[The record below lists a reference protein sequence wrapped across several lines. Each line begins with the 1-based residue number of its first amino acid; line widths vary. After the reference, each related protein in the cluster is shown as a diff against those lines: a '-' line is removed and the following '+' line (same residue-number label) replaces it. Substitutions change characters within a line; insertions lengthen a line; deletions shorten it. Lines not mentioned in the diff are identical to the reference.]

1 MIGARDAEPQARV
14 AGRST
19 PCYRSWLPDPC
30 AANPRIEVSPTVASP
45 SENRPANPLTEG
57 PILTSLVRLSGP
69 IVATNLLQTAY
80 QWIDTIWVGR
90 VGATAVAAVSLSFP
104 ILFLLISLGIGLGI
118 AGTVLVAQYKGR
130 NDQTQIDH
138 VAAQTMIAV
147 VAVSVLIMIVGY
159 LLTPELMALMNPPSA
174 IYPDAVTYLQVI
186 FLGMVFLFA
195 YFVFQS
201 LMRGVG
207 DVRTPFL
214 LVLGTVVLNSILD
227 PFLIL
232 GWGPFPAM
240 GVGGAALATIVS
252 QGIAAVVGLA
262 LLASGHYEI
271 HLRWRAYFRLDI
283 PLIRR
288 MFALGLPAS
297 VEQSTRALGL
307 VAMTFLVASF
317 DTTTVAAYGIG
328 GRVLSFVIIPALGLA
343 MATTTL
349 VGQNV
354 GAGQIERAEQI
365 TILSGQ
371 IGFVAL
377 TIVGGLF
384 FWLAEPTA
392 RLFIPNDPDVIAVTV
407 EFLRVMAL
415 SFGFVGLQQV
425 ISGAFRGA
433 GDTKT
438 AMLLAIIL
446 LWIFQF
452 PIAYVLSKMT
462 GLGPWGLW
470 WSFPIAN
477 VIATVVAW
485 VWFAR
490 GAWKTKQITGDDRL
504 QQHVYR
510 EVLVDEGVE
519 EA

>member
-1 MIGARDAEPQARV
+1 MAAD
-14 AGRST
+14 
-19 PCYRSWLPDPC
+19 DPHDR
-30 AANPRIEVSPTVASP
+30 PRP
-45 SENRPANPLTEG
+45 NPLTEG

-104 ILFLLISLGIGLGI
+104 IMFLLISLGIGLGI

-130 NDQTQIDH
+130 RDQANVDH

-147 VAVSVLIMIVGY
+147 VAVSVLITIAGY
-159 LLTPELMALMNPPSA
+159 VLTPELITLMDPPA
-174 IYPDAVTYLQVI
+174 EIFPDAVAYLQVI

-207 DVRTPFL
+207 DVRTPFH
-214 LVLGTVVLNSILD
+214 LVLGTVIFNSVLD

-232 GWGPFPAM
+232 GWGPFPAL
-240 GVGGAALATIVS
+240 GVSGAALATIIS
-252 QGIAAVVGLA
+252 QGIAAIVGLG
-262 LLASGHYEI
+262 LLISGRYEI
-271 HLRWRAYFRLDI
+271 RLQWREHLHLDA

-354 GAGQIERAEQI
+354 GAGKPDRAERI
-365 TILSGQ
+365 TVLSGQ

-377 TIVGGLF
+377 TVVGILF
-384 FWLAEPTA
+384 FLLAEPTA
-392 RLFIPNDPDVIAVTV
+392 RLFIPNDPDVIDVTV
-407 EFLRVMAL
+407 QFLRVMAL

-433 GDTKT
+433 GDTRT

-446 LWIFQF
+446 LWVLQF
-452 PIAYVLSKMT
+452 PLAYVLSKLT
-462 GLGPWGLW
+462 ALGPWGLW
-470 WSFPIAN
+470 WSFPISN
-477 VIATVVAW
+477 VIASVIAYA
-485 VWFAR
+485 WFAR
-490 GAWKTKQITGDDRL
+490 GAWKTKQVTPDEDL
-504 QQHVYR
+504 QQQVYQ
-510 EVLVDEGVE
+510 EVLLDEGIE

>member
-1 MIGARDAEPQARV
+1 MDA
-14 AGRST
+14 S
-19 PCYRSWLPDPC
+19 
-30 AANPRIEVSPTVASP
+30 
-45 SENRPANPLTEG
+45 RPNPLTEG

-104 ILFLLISLGIGLGI
+104 IMFLLISLGIGLGI
-118 AGTVLVAQYKGR
+118 AGTVLVAQHKGR
-130 NDQTQIDH
+130 GDRSTVDH
-138 VAAQTMIAV
+138 VAAQTMVAIVAASV
-147 VAVSVLIMIVGY
+147 VIMLVGY
-159 LLTPELMALMNPPSA
+159 ALTPQLIALMNPPSE
-174 IYPDAVTYLQVI
+174 IYPDAVAYLQVI
-186 FLGMVFLFA
+186 FGGMVFLFA

-214 LVLGTVVLNSILD
+214 LVLGTVIFNSVLD

-240 GVGGAALATIVS
+240 GVSGAALATIIS
-252 QGIAAVVGLA
+252 QGIAAVIGLA
-262 LLASGHYEI
+262 LLASGRYEI
-271 HLRWRAYFRLDI
+271 HVRWREHLRLDW

-354 GAGQIERAEQI
+354 GAGKLDRAERI
-365 TILSGQ
+365 TVLSGQ

-377 TIVGGLF
+377 SGVGVLF
-384 FWLAEPTA
+384 FLLAEPTA
-392 RLFIPNDPDVIAVTV
+392 RLFIPNDPDVIDVTV

-415 SFGFVGLQQV
+415 SFGFVGVQQV

-433 GDTKT
+433 GDTKA
-438 AMLLAIIL
+438 AMLLAIVL
-446 LWIFQF
+446 LWVLQF
-452 PIAYVLSKMT
+452 PMAFVLSKLT
-462 GLGPWGLW
+462 ALGAWGLW
-470 WSFPIAN
+470 WSFPISN
-477 VIATVVAW
+477 VVATVVAYA
-485 VWFAR
+485 WFAR
-490 GAWKTKQITGDDRL
+490 GAWKGKRVTDDDTL
-504 QQHVYR
+504 QQRVYQ

>member
-1 MIGARDAEPQARV
+1 MASDD
-14 AGRST
+14 
-19 PCYRSWLPDPC
+19 PDSRH
-30 AANPRIEVSPTVASP
+30 NRRP
-45 SENRPANPLTEG
+45 SNPLTEG
-57 PILTSLVRLSGP
+57 SILSSLVRLSGP

-104 ILFLLISLGIGLGI
+104 IMFLLISLGIGLGI

-130 NDQTQIDH
+130 GDRTNVDH

-147 VAVSVLIMIVGY
+147 VAVSVLIAVVGY
-159 LLTPELMALMNPPSA
+159 VLTPELIALMNPPAA

-214 LVLGTVVLNSILD
+214 LVLGTVILNSALD

-240 GVGGAALATIVS
+240 GVGGAALATIIS
-252 QGIAAVVGLA
+252 QGIAAIVGLG
-262 LLASGHYEI
+262 LLASGRYEI
-271 HLRWRAYFRLDI
+271 HLRWREHLHLDV
-283 PLIRR
+283 PLVRR

-297 VEQSTRALGL
+297 VEQSTRAVGL

-354 GAGQIERAEQI
+354 GAGKVERAERI
-365 TILSGQ
+365 AILSGQ

-377 TIVGGLF
+377 TLVGGLF
-384 FWLAEPTA
+384 FWWAEPTA

-407 EFLRVMAL
+407 EFLRVIAF

-438 AMLLAIIL
+438 AMILAIIL
-446 LWIFQF
+446 LWVLQF
-452 PIAYVLSKMT
+452 PIAYGLSKLT
-462 GLGPWGLW
+462 ELGPWGLW
-470 WSFPIAN
+470 WSFPISN
-477 VIATVVAW
+477 VIAAVIAW
-485 VWFAR
+485 FWFAR
-490 GAWKTKQITGDDRL
+490 GTWKTKQVTHAEQL
-504 QQHVYR
+504 QQQVYQ